1 VPTKFYTK
9 ISLLALAVLLLNG
22 CSVAALMNEQ
32 TLNQRLEAMDTR
44 LRALEVGK
52 PAVTTP

>member
-1 VPTKFYTK
+1 VPTKIYTK
-9 ISLLALAVLLLNG
+9 TILPALAVLLLNG